1 MKNSYKIIFAD
12 RVIFYALVLSFFGIL
27 IQAIFSGIQ
36 FINMPPIIPLFNS
49 LSWGEERLANK
60 AFIFA
65 VPGFLLLTI
74 VLNFFFTSQMY
85 KKNPLLSRMLL
96 FNVLLGVFLSGIALV
111 QIFFLVF

>member
-12 RVIFYALVLSFFGIL
+12 RVVFYALIFSFFGIL
-27 IQAIFSGIQ
+27 VQTIFSGIQ

-49 LSWGEERLANK
+49 LSWGQERLVNK
-60 AFIFA
+60 IFIFS
-65 VPGFLLLTI
+65 VPGFLLLT
-74 VLNFFFTSQMY
+74 VLVNFFFVSQLY

-96 FNVLLGVFLSGIALV
+96 FNVLLGVFLSGIATV